1 MGERIGYARVSTRD
15 QNLDM
20 QLADLKAAGCVKIF
34 QEKVSGVRQRPQ
46 LEECMKYLRE
56 GDTLVVW
63 KLDRLGRS
71 LSDLINRFSWL
82 SEHKVALLSL
92 KDNIDDSEPSGRLVE
107 HIFACLAEFE
117 RDLMIERT
125 SAGRKA
131 AKKRG
136 VKFGR
141 PVANKSP
148 KSKTVAMLYKQ
159 EGLGVR
165 DIMQQLSIKSSSTVY
180 RFLRMEGI
188 EPNRLKKKQKDNLSK
203 SLRKSLKEVKEAQNG
218 RGKLLSW
225 DEFNENMKEDKK

>member
-20 QLADLKAAGCVKIF
+20 QLADLKAAGCAKIF

-46 LEECMKYLRE
+46 LEECMNYLRE

-71 LSDLINRFSWL
+71 LSDLIERFSWL
-82 SEHKVALLSL
+82 SDHKVALLSI
-92 KDNIDDSEPSGRLVE
+92 KDKIDDSKPSGRLVE

-131 AKKRG
+131 AIKRG

-148 KSKTVAMLYKQ
+148 KSKTVAILYKQ
-159 EGLGVR
+159 GLGVKE
-165 DIMQQLSIKSSSTVY
+165 IMLQLSIKSSSTIY

-188 EPNRLKKKQKDNLSK
+188 EPKRLKKKQKDNLSK

-225 DEFNENMKEDKK
+225 DEFNEKMKEDKK

>member
-46 LEECMKYLRE
+46 LEECTKYLRE

-63 KLDRLGRS
+63 KLDRLERS
-71 LSDLINRFSWL
+71 LSDLIDCFFWL
-82 SEHKVALLSL
+82 SEHKVALLSI
-92 KDNIDDSEPSGRLVE
+92 KDNVDDSEPSGRLVE

-125 SAGRKA
+125 TAGRKA

-141 PVANKSP
+141 PVIKNSP
-148 KSKTVAMLYKQ
+148 KSKTVAMLYEQ
-159 EGLGVR
+159 GLGVR
-165 DIMQQLSIKSSSTVY
+165 DIMLQLSIKSSSTVY

-188 EPNRLKKKQKDNLSK
+188 KPGRLK
-203 SLRKSLKEVKEAQNG
+203 RKWNN
-218 RGKLLSW
+218 
-225 DEFNENMKEDKK
+225 NEY

>member
-20 QLADLKAAGCVKIF
+20 QLTDLKAAGCVKIF

-46 LEECMKYLRE
+46 LEECMNYLRE

-71 LSDLINRFSWL
+71 LSDLITRFTWL
-82 SEHKVALLSL
+82 SNHKITLLSI

-125 SAGRKA
+125 AAGRKA

-136 VKFGR
+136 IKFGR
-141 PVANKSP
+141 PVIKNSSKSR
-148 KSKTVAMLYKQ
+148 TVAMLYKQ
-159 EGLGVR
+159 GLGVK
-165 DIMQQLSIKSSSTVY
+165 DIMQQLNIKSSSTVY
-180 RFLRMEGI
+180 RFLRMENI
-188 EPNRLKKKQKDNLSK
+188 EPKRLI
-203 SLRKSLKEVKEAQNG
+203 RKSK
-218 RGKLLSW
+218 
-225 DEFNENMKEDKK
+225 

>member
-71 LSDLINRFSWL
+71 LSDLIGRFSWL
-82 SEHKVALLSL
+82 SEHKVALLSV
-92 KDNIDDSEPSGRLVE
+92 KDNIDNSEPSGRLVE

-125 SAGRKA
+125 AAGRKA

-141 PVANKSP
+141 PVIKNSP
-148 KSKTVAMLYKQ
+148 KSRTVAMLYKQ
-159 EGLGVR
+159 GLGVK
-165 DIMQQLSIKSSSTVY
+165 DIMQQLSIRSSSTVY

-188 EPNRLKKKQKDNLSK
+188 KPRRLK
-203 SLRKSLKEVKEAQNG
+203 RKLK
-218 RGKLLSW
+218 
-225 DEFNENMKEDKK
+225 